1 MNKYIGPS
9 YYDEGYYYEAC
20 GGALQSDG
28 FTSDRCADDDVYT
41 GPTDNDYVPDKVT
54 KALADAVAKITVAGN
69 HGVPLAQ
76 ALRAARAF
84 FEVAKATGTDPDAA
98 FEPYRDRR

>member
-28 FTSDRCADDDVYT
+28 FTSDRCADDVYT
-41 GPTDNDYVPDKVT
+41 GPPDNDYVPDKVT